1 MENTISLREQ
11 SCEKAKV
18 QERFGRDRK
27 NKDASCMIY
36 HRYTARSGHKRH
48 LASSFLLSSLIL
60 SPPAPSSPAY
70 SFLSTSLN
78 HSFFFHQ
85 PLLLQLLLPTFEV
98 TSRPFRPSVTSD
110 RAGGSKSGRHF
121 CQCEEERESCP
132 GRLKVRV
139 CLFRNGGFL
148 SLSLSYRTLVKDKTD
163 DECRAAH
170 R

>member
-1 MENTISLREQ
+1 MY
-11 SCEKAKV
+11 
-18 QERFGRDRK
+18 D
-27 NKDASCMIY
+27 
-36 HRYTARSGHKRH
+36 
-48 LASSFLLSSLIL
+48 LSSLHSAIRPQAAL
-60 SPPAPSSPAY
+60 RLFVPLVLAYPLPAFLFSVQPPLHSSQ
-70 SFLSTSLN
+70 SL
-78 HSFFFHQ
+78 FFFHQ

-139 CLFRNGGFL
+139 CLFRNGEVL